1 VIETLRLVLRPLT
14 IDDSHNFYNL
24 NNDPEVIQYTG
35 DVPFESE
42 KDALE
47 FLQNYDQF
55 IKYKTGRMAVIKKDD
70 QSFIGWCGIKFDPS
84 SGEYDL
90 GFRFFKKYWNQGFA
104 SEAAKASLKYGFE
117 TLQIPLILGRAME
130 QNVASIKVLEKC
142 GMKYIGK
149 MDCAAHPGVLFQ
161 INKSDFQ

>member
-1 VIETLRLVLRPLT
+1 MIETLRLVLRPLT

-47 FLQNYDQF
+47 FLENYDQF

-70 QSFIGWCGIKFDPS
+70 QAFIGWCGIKFDPS

-142 GMKYIGK
+142 GMKCIGK

>member
-1 VIETLRLVLRPLT
+1 MIETLRLVLRPLT

-130 QNVASIKVLEKC
+130 QNVSSIKVLEKC

>member
-1 VIETLRLVLRPLT
+1 MIDTERLVLRPLT
-14 IDDSHNFYNL
+14 IDDTHNFFEL

-35 DVPFESE
+35 DVPFENE

-70 QSFIGWCGIKFDPS
+70 QAFIGWCGIKFDPS

-130 QNVASIKVLEKC
+130 QNVASIKVLKKC